1 MASEITRRAAK
12 AMGLFGSMQVVQ
24 VVCAMVRNMVISKWL
39 GPVGLGLMGV
49 YLTAVD
55 LIGSVTQLGIRTSA
69 VKEIASGDMAAVTV
83 VRRFGVA
90 LGILG
95 AVVAVVLS
103 LPMSRW
109 SFGDDSH
116 VWSFCLL
123 GAALLFQSLTNAGQA
138 VFQGLSR
145 LKPLASASLW
155 GSVAGLALSVPLY
168 RWLGLGGIAPSIVV
182 YSVAL
187 WVPLAI
193 HGRGLDRSAGRSL
206 GLRQTVARGAEFMKV
221 GFYLTLSS
229 ILGYLVSYVFL
240 IFLDREGTEMT
251 LGIYQAGYTM
261 LWRYAAM
268 IFVSVTYEYYPRLT
282 RVSAFPRRMQAMVNH
297 QSLFTALIM
306 LPCVCFAIAAS
317 PLIVRVLYQSEFMP
331 VLPYFTVGMAGMMFR
346 PLSVAM
352 SYSFLATGRGLTY
365 SVTEMASSVVGLAL
379 NVAGFHWFGFAGLGV
394 ALIGWMG
401 ADVLIMYVFYRRM
414 NLRINRRVALISAG
428 MVALVLVCAL
438 LQLAGLWWAVAAAGA
453 AALLPAVRFF
463 RS

>member
-12 AMGLFGSMQVVQ
+12 AVGLFGSMQVVQ
-24 VVCAMVRNMVISKWL
+24 VICAMVRNMVISKWL

-55 LIGSVTQLGIRTSA
+55 LLGSVTQLGIRTSA
-69 VKEIASGDMAAVTV
+69 VKEITSGDATAITV

-90 LGILG
+90 LGIAG
-95 AVVAVVLS
+95 AVAAVALS

-109 SFGDDSH
+109 SFGDDAH

-123 GAALLFQSLTNAGQA
+123 GSALLFQSLTNAEQA

-155 GSVAGLALSVPLY
+155 GSVVGLAVSVPLY
-168 RWLGLGGIAPSIVV
+168 RWCGLGGIAPSIVA

-187 WVPLAI
+187 WVPLAVY
-193 HGRGLDRSAGRSL
+193 GRNTAGTGGAL
-206 GLRQTVARGAEFMKV
+206 GLRATAARGAAFMKV

-240 IFLDREGTEMT
+240 IFLDREGSETT

-268 IFVSVTYEYYPRLT
+268 IFVSVTYEYYPRLA
-282 RVSAFPRRMQAMVNH
+282 RVSAFPMRMQAMVNH

-317 PLIVRVLYQSEFMP
+317 PLLVRFLYQSEFLP

-365 SVTEMASSVVGLAL
+365 SVTEMLSNLIGLAL
-379 NVAGFHWFGFAGLGV
+379 NVAGFHCFGFFGLGV

-401 ADVLIMYVFYRRM
+401 ADVLIMYAFYRRM
-414 NLRINRRVALISAG
+414 NLRINRRVTLISVG
-428 MVALVLVCAL
+428 MAALVLLCAL
-438 LQLAGLWWAVAAAGA
+438 LQLAGLWWAVAAIGVV
-453 AALLPAVRFF
+453 ALLPAVRFF